1 MNRIK
6 ELQFIQ
12 YVTISITHRSG
23 SINFLSRSGEITWTY
38 KLIITIFKKN
48 KLNISDYK
56 LIMETKK
63 KTALKIV
70 TLLFLILQSFNMHTV
85 AQTTWPEG
93 QLLPSFPAPALY
105 QDLIYLNGSVTPYA
119 ASWRWQAEGTF
130 VSHNT
135 GHLETDGW
143 LCQVGVDAV
152 NQHMI
157 YGQND
162 KSVSMGLNVA
172 EFRMKID
179 NNTLNNDPVADI
191 DVRNATTGIV
201 LATQTI
207 TRQQFTSANIY
218 ISFKLP
224 FIMPAD
230 SQAIELRVYWRGV
243 AYTKVDWVGV
253 TQDNA
258 DAEKYLFSSLK
269 GLVNRT
275 QPRVF
280 AYDGDAYAEG
290 PYTWLQSLGVKWI
303 EQSSNWIIISKY
315 RKEISGLIV
324 YDPTQIHTVNLA
336 TMLAK
341 DKNAIIA
348 SPSLLAKLTTT
359 PYNFPVLVDLRNQF
373 TSKLAVYQTLYDTY
387 WPTIDHR
394 LLIGLNPEVHKAS
407 LREYA
412 AALGAAVIW
421 LDPNISA
428 ESLLLNKFLAGMPE
442 GSNYMGWWPEEAAG
456 VSRGS
461 IYGIA
466 TIASDFSTNLTFHSG
481 MPRKIEIKP
490 MPPKPVLQ
498 NKIYVAFILSDG
510 DNLQYVEHL
519 MRKLWNNPDR
529 GSVPMGWTLSPAM
542 IDAMPGALNY
552 YHKTSTVNDNLIS
565 GPSGY
570 GYTYPNYWRT
580 ITGLNQFVSK
590 TEEYNNR
597 AGFRVV
603 TVWNTITGGINSN
616 VGQAFANYAPTLLG
630 LTAQNTGA
638 PLTIYKMSLP
648 GMPLSCNYCFSEQ
661 TMKDAIA
668 SAASGWNGTKPK
680 FIIIQS
686 APWNNVTPTSF
697 KNVKN
702 SLSADYIVVRPDHI
716 FQLMREANYL
726 SVNPGGIEGTG
737 IGLTGSYFNG
747 MNFETLVGTRT
758 DADINFNWGT
768 ESPMAGVKTDSTS
781 ARWTGQVQ
789 PRYSGTYTFYITSD
803 NGRRVWIDNQL
814 VIDKWINN
822 QSTYSDTIT
831 LNAGQ
836 KYDIK
841 VEYFESN
848 STATCKLEWA
858 SGLQSREVI
867 PQSQLYKDVSST
879 AIQTIDMNSDINISP
894 NPVVNGVFSIKL
906 NKSNKEDLTMT
917 LYDLYGRILLLE
929 KVQESKQVDV
939 SKVPAGTYIISIRTK
954 ENNFNKKIVIQ

>member
-1 MNRIK
+1 MYLILIPKRNH
-6 ELQFIQ
+6 
-12 YVTISITHRSG
+12 ISHGLSKNKNVV
-23 SINFLSRSGEITWTY
+23 INEVQKAHLAILTMLSRT
-38 KLIITIFKKN
+38 KN
-48 KLNISDYK
+48 TLNISDYK
-56 LIMETKK
+56 EIMEIKK
-63 KTALKIV
+63 KIPLKTAA
-70 TLLFLILQSFNMHTV
+70 LLFLLLQSFNMFTM
-85 AQTTWPEG
+85 AQITWPEG
-93 QLLPSFPAPALY
+93 QLLPSFPAPALT
-105 QDLIYLNGSVTPYA
+105 QDLIYLNGA
-119 ASWRWQAEGTF
+119 AAQYSKTWYWQAEDST

-143 LCQVGVDAV
+143 LCQVGVDAA

-157 YGQND
+157 FGPND
-162 KSVSMGLNVA
+162 KSVTMGLNVA

-179 NNTLNNDPVADI
+179 NITLNNDPVADI

-201 LATQTI
+201 LATLTI
-207 TRQQFTSANIY
+207 TRQQFTSANSY

-224 FIMPAD
+224 FMMPAD

-243 AYTKVDWVGV
+243 AYTKVDRVGV

-269 GLVNRT
+269 GIVNLT
-275 QPRVF
+275 QPRIF
-280 AYDGDAYAEG
+280 AYDGDAFAEG
-290 PYTWLQSLGVKWI
+290 PYTWMQSLGVKWI
-303 EQSSNWIIISKY
+303 EQSSNWVIMSKY
-315 RKEISGLIV
+315 HNEISGLIV

-341 DKNAIIA
+341 DKKALIA
-348 SPSLLAKLTTT
+348 SPSLLLKLTSS

-373 TSKLAVYQTLYDTY
+373 SSKLQVYQTLYDTY
-387 WPTIDHR
+387 WPNIDHR

-412 AALGAAVIW
+412 IGLGAAVIW
-421 LDPNISA
+421 LDPDISD
-428 ESLLLNKFLAGMPE
+428 ESLLLNKFLSGMPA

-461 IYGIA
+461 IYGIS
-466 TIASDFSTNLTFHSG
+466 TIASDFCTNLTFHSG
-481 MPRKIEIKP
+481 MPRKIDIKP
-490 MPPKPVLQ
+490 IPTKPVLQ

-519 MRKLWNNPDR
+519 LRKLWNNPDR
-529 GSVPMGWTLSPAM
+529 GSVPMGWTMSPAM
-542 IDAMPGALNY
+542 VDAMPGALNY
-552 YHKTSTVNDNLIS
+552 FHKTSTVNDNLIS

-580 ITGLNQFVSK
+580 ISGLNQYVTK

-603 TVWNTITGGINSN
+603 TIWNTITGGINLN
-616 VGQAFANYAPTLLG
+616 VGQSFANYAPTLLG

-661 TMKDAIA
+661 TMKDAIS

-737 IGLTGSYFNG
+737 IGLIGSYFNG

-758 DADINFNWGT
+758 DAEINFNWGT
-768 ESPMAGVKTDSTS
+768 ASPMAGQVKSDSIS

-789 PRYSGTYTFYITSD
+789 PRYTGTYTFYITSD
-803 NGRRVWIDNQL
+803 NGRRVWIDNRL
-814 VIDKWINN
+814 IIDRWVNN
-822 QSTYSDTIT
+822 QSTYSDTIS

-858 SGLQSREVI
+858 SGLQAREVV
-867 PQSQLYKDVSST
+867 PQSQLYKDLSST
-879 AIQTIDMNSDINISP
+879 AVPAIATTSDLNISP
-894 NPVVNGVFSIKL
+894 NPVVNGTFSIKM
-906 NKSNKEDLTMT
+906 NISNKEELSMT
-917 LYDLYGRILLLE
+917 LYDLYGRILLRE
-929 KVQESKQVDV
+929 KIQESKQVDV
-939 SKVPAGTYIISIRTK
+939 SKVPAGTYIVSIRTK